1 MRVRPVETDATP
13 KMREHSH
20 HGCGAGRHLACRFP
34 CRRGRLL
41 APQAG
46 SLCYYSTRTAPS
58 EMHRAYAFL
67 PRPAFRR
74 DPRPAERSNARV
86 FLIIDWDY
94 AKSFQIIHT
103 AATRL

>member
-1 MRVRPVETDATP
+1 MPAQRAEIFATSE
-13 KMREHSH
+13 MTGHSH
-20 HGCGAGRHLACRFP
+20 HGCVADRHLACRFY
-34 CRRGRLL
+34 RMRGRLL

-46 SLCYYSTRTAPS
+46 SLRYYAMRTAPS
-58 EMHRAYAFL
+58 ETHRVYAFL

-74 DPRPAERSNARV
+74 DLRPAERSNARV

-103 AATRL
+103 AALEL